1 MNDPRRPN
9 PIPIGEDDLQAW
21 IDGRLPPDRLRAVE
35 AWLEANPDTA
45 ARYRAMA
52 TERDTLRAALRPL
65 HDAPIPARL
74 RVAQIQAGQARARA
88 QGWRRIAAVCGWV
101 VLGAGLGWAGHGLVP
116 DGAPRPG
123 GAIVAQVASRP
134 MVAEAIAAHRVFV
147 ADARRPVEVAAQQE
161 DLLLRWL
168 SNRLARPVSAPDLA
182 AQGYRLMGGRLLP
195 GAGGDPAAQLM
206 YEDAAGARLTLY
218 LRADRAEEGETA
230 FRFADDT
237 AGGVSGFWWVDRGF
251 GYAVLAQGLDRPAL
265 LGLAE
270 AVHRQV
276 LPAPTAPPGR
286 PAQTL

>member
-1 MNDPRRPN
+1 MTHDPT
-9 PIPIGEDDLQAW
+9 PIGSFPVTEDDLQAW
-21 IDGRLPPDRLRAVE
+21 IDVRLPSGRQRDIE
-35 AWLEANPDTA
+35 AWLEANPEAA
-45 ARYRAMA
+45 ARCRAMA
-52 TERDTLRAALRPL
+52 AEREALRAALRPS

-74 RVAQIQAGQARARA
+74 RVAHIQAQQDHARA
-88 QGWRRIAAVCGWV
+88 QGWRRTAAVLAWV
-101 VLGAGLGWAGHGLVP
+101 MLGAGLGWAGHGLVP
-116 DGAPRPG
+116 AGAPRPV
-123 GAIVAQVASRP
+123 VAQARPRP
-134 MVAEAIAAHRVFV
+134 MVAEAIAAHLVFV

-168 SNRLARPVSAPDLA
+168 SNRLSRPVSTPNLA

-230 FRFADDT
+230 FRFTDD
-237 AGGVSGFWWVDRGF
+237 AVGGVSGFWWVDRGF
-251 GYAVLAQGLDRPAL
+251 GYAVLAQGIDRPAL

-276 LPAPTAPPGR
+276 LTTPTAPNGR
-286 PAQTL
+286 PAPNL